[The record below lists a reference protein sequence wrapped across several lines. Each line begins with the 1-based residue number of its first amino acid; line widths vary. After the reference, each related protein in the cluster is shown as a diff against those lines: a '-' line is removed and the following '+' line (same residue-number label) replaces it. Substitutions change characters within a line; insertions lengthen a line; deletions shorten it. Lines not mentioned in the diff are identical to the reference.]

1 MPKGLVRYLKSF
13 CNSRA
18 TFKTLWL
25 CFFKRL
31 PRSGGEPGI
40 FWFAFIF
47 SFNCNAI
54 DHLATAPP
62 TLWLFGVSR
71 KYPRS
76 QSHGRQTRN
85 WNTLNGSSVGGGWM
99 LEEIDR
105 FPLKLFCITEQYW
118 KLSSPSISF
127 RLPSLKMAEQMLAPP
142 FYFWKQKTERKRNCL
157 FKACSLTCRIF
168 NWWNS
173 LLWNIGQS
181 LTYLNLTRGGGGS

>member
-1 MPKGLVRYLKSF
+1 MIFVYLLYQLQRHRPLGYCAHNTLTVWRLEKISSELKS
-13 CNSRA
+13 
-18 TFKTLWL
+18 W
-25 CFFKRL
+25 
-31 PRSGGEPGI
+31 
-40 FWFAFIF
+40 
-47 SFNCNAI
+47 
-54 DHLATAPP
+54 APNQK
-62 TLWLFGVSR
+62 LKHIEWVV
-71 KYPRS
+71 
-76 QSHGRQTRN
+76 GR
-85 WNTLNGSSVGGGWM
+85 GGGWM

-181 LTYLNLTRGGGGS
+181 LTYLNLPRGWGLIAQRQRSRFLPCIPEF